1 MQTTTAENQTA
12 PRAPHANG
20 ETAAYLP
27 LLDGTNVIVTEQAKE
42 ELADTYGVTGAK
54 IVNGEVVCW
63 IEGRIVTG
71 LGKIL
76 QRSAN
81 YVSLKDVLACWIY
94 DLRNLMED
102 ADQVFILKDGDPR
115 NLLDSNIGVSPRRP
129 EYL

>member
-1 MQTTTAENQTA
+1 MNTATSENQTA
-12 PRAPHANG
+12 PRAPHANE

-63 IEGRIVTG
+63 IEGRITNC
-71 LGKIL
+71 GKVI
-76 QRSAN
+76 QRSAS
-81 YVSLKDVLACWIY
+81 YVPMRDVLACWVY
-94 DLRNLMED
+94 DLKNLLD
-102 ADQVFILKDGDPR
+102 DDDQFFVLKDGNPR
-115 NLLDSNIGVSPRRP
+115 NLLASNIGVSPRRP